1 MSAIAREKTSEISRL
16 GAGKCLHFR
25 ISGSLFQSFLYVF
38 RRGELVLVRINGVS
52 VIPRCPQGE
61 SRLYVAEPAVFCL
74 NNR

>member
-1 MSAIAREKTSEISRL
+1 MKYRAWGQESVHISVL
-16 GAGKCLHFR
+16 AGVCFSHFFMCFA
-25 ISGSLFQSFLYVF
+25 G
-38 RRGELVLVRINGVS
+38 GGGLVLVRINGVS